1 MDPFLQQ
8 LLAYQQA
15 QAQAKAHAQRPQK
28 YPQYPGYFSYGE
40 LNDEPYGPSGFG
52 GFPRGYLPSRSYG
65 GYGRSAAPFYPQPSY
80 FHTRKAPSAYYDNG
94 EDEEY
99 DPEEAD
105 EGVGADDGALHRDAA
120 VPTALSNFGLS
131 GDVGDDEDEEGQE
144 EETDDEDGS
153 NTPGYQLSGVP
164 LKGASGYPRNV
175 IYFTR
180 PKAGPKS
187 KVVSSPEY
195 SGLPLTGSNASIP
208 TQSSYRTFDPSAFA
222 AKNKRQRQQKQPMYI
237 MDRYGNLYP
246 YQPSPAAAESYPSE
260 RRDIDA
266 NQLIRMLL
274 GAGDQKDEGDTLSK
288 QPEEGAEKSVPGG
301 QESQQQRDLEAA
313 ALSEAIND
321 ELEAEAKLANEKA
334 EAKPEKSGPETI
346 SAKPPVAV
354 EETPLTREG
363 LADILSQLA
372 KSEEAKPLAPP
383 PIAEAGAAP
392 PPNVI
397 PMPQKLRR
405 RSTAPSLNVH
415 KVDKSADEA
424 SSVAS
429 ANKKPIVVADVKVSA
444 PQLKRKNLPFSPPL
458 NVYEFKSKY
467 IVVISLPGVSKEF
480 VEIDYHPTNNELI
493 IKGEAKNKY
502 LSDDDEA
509 ANSFVLKVSEQRFGN
524 FERIVKLP
532 AYPGIEDTQI
542 KAKFINGLL
551 EIKLPKVDESKL
563 QKDAKKI
570 VLEDVP
576 DEELERESGK
586 EYI

>member
-15 QAQAKAHAQRPQK
+15 QAQTKAQAQRPPK
-28 YPQYPGYFSYGE
+28 YPQYPGYFSYGSP
-40 LNDEPYGPSGFG
+40 NDEPYGPSGYGSFPG
-52 GFPRGYLPSRSYG
+52 GYPPSRNYRGYGVP
-65 GYGRSAAPFYPQPSY
+65 AASFYPQPFY
-80 FHTRKAPSAYYDNG
+80 FQTRKAPTAYYDNG
-94 EDEEY
+94 EEEEY
-99 DPEEAD
+99 DSEDAD
-105 EGVGADDGALHRDAA
+105 GGVGADDGELSGASTVPAA
-120 VPTALSNFGLS
+120 FTNFGLG
-131 GDVGDDEDEEGQE
+131 GDIGEDEDDNEDQE
-144 EETDDEDGS
+144 EEANGDDGS
-153 NTPGYQLSGVP
+153 NVPGYQFAGIP

-180 PKAGPKS
+180 PNARPKT
-187 KVVSSPEY
+187 KVVPSSEY
-195 SGLPLTGSNASIP
+195 SGFPLTGAGTSIP
-208 TQSSYRTFDPSAFA
+208 TQSSFDPSAFA

-246 YQPSPAAAESYPSE
+246 YQPPTAAESYPSE
-260 RRDIDA
+260 RKDIDA

-274 GAGDQKDEGDTLSK
+274 GAGDHKGEDDTSDR
-288 QPEEGAEKSVPGG
+288 QPETDIVKNTPGG
-301 QESQQQRDLEAA
+301 QENEQQRELEAA
-313 ALSEAIND
+313 ALSKAIND
-321 ELEAEAKLANEKA
+321 ELEAEVKLANKKA
-334 EAKPEKSGPETI
+334 EVEQQNSGTETV
-346 SAKPPVAV
+346 SSKQPTAV

-372 KSEEAKPLAPP
+372 KSEEAQSSVPP
-383 PIAEAGAAP
+383 PIADAGSIPA
-392 PPNVI
+392 PNVI

-415 KVDKSADEA
+415 KADKSADEA
-424 SSVAS
+424 SALN
-429 ANKKPIVVADVKVSA
+429 ANKKPTVVADVKVSA
-444 PQLKRKNLPFSPPL
+444 PQLKKKNLPFSPPL

-480 VEIDYHPTNNELI
+480 VEIDYHPTSNELI

-509 ANSFVLKVSEQRFGN
+509 ANAFVLKLSEQRFGS

-563 QKDAKKI
+563 QKEAKKI

-586 EYI
+586 GYI